1 MNDTLYIV
9 WGESNE
15 LGIPIIDEQHRGI
28 VTTINSLHYLIQ
40 EELGIEAL
48 KPTLTILEQYTQIH
62 FLTEE
67 SLMGKIGYPGIEK
80 HVELH
85 EELMRRTVDIT
96 KESMSNEDPVITL
109 QFLRRWWIG
118 HINTVDRKYVPYFKK
133 ILKNQ

>member
-1 MNDTLYIV
+1 MNYSLYIV
-9 WGESNE
+9 WNEGNE

-28 VTTINSLHYLIQ
+28 VSTINSLHYLIQ

-67 SLMGKIGYPGIEK
+67 SLMAKIGYPGIEK
-80 HVELH
+80 HVGLH
-85 EELMRRTVDIT
+85 KELMRRTVAIT
-96 KESMSNEDPVITL
+96 KESMSHEDPVITL
-109 QFLRRWWIG
+109 HFLRQWWIG
-118 HINTVDRKYVPYFKK
+118 HINAVDRQYVPYFKK